1 MKNYNIISLLLAFVL
16 SVLSAQA
23 QGSSGLMISPQ
34 TNEIIPP
41 TPSSAQQIR
50 YQSPQPA
57 LATGAVNLSIPLYT
71 IDVEGLQIPF
81 TLNYHTSGIKP
92 LDDPFPC
99 GYGWSLQP
107 ALRIVRTVR
116 GRPDEHFD
124 YWGDKISHMDLRGD
138 AHVGYAC
145 MVAELQHLGSSISE
159 RYDPEKD
166 IFTISLPSGT
176 YTRVMK
182 KEDNGTISFLGGEC
196 DNEIIVT
203 SSGTLENITVT
214 DAQGIVYHFG
224 GNFVEIP
231 EHGPFDVKFFTTS
244 WGIREIVLP
253 SGRTI
258 DFGWLYF
265 FHPEKKIY
273 GGDSYN
279 DMFKNLNRPLQYEDI
294 RSDAMYGLP
303 NNPRGSYQKR
313 MHLSSV
319 NFPGGI
325 VAFNYQDTTL
335 SSFTVIAKNDTV
347 HKIEFCFDKTENKF
361 LKEIQIRGEGKYTFE
376 YDPQRFD
383 GSRLWHRQDWWG
395 FYNGKEPKRFP
406 GEICLTPYLELNIN
420 SFSGSPTT
428 TDWIGHA
435 DRTPDENAMKAG
447 ILTKVTY
454 PTGGS
459 SCFEYE
465 SHRFPKMRIDSEGK
479 ISETT
484 DPWLEMG
491 GGLRVISVATLSENN
506 DTLQYNTFRYDSVVV
521 TSVPSAS
528 TFVSSCY
535 GVGLTSSNGVV
546 LPFEYRHTFVSHAS
560 DYMINHIGETDI
572 WYSKVTEFY
581 REGKIEY
588 NFNCI
593 NPPSEEKR
601 ECGTLYPISL
611 NNVFSKGP
619 MLTKKTVFRECS
631 SGYTPVETVNY
642 CYEKTGWDAIDN
654 SHISRVLLQG
664 AEYLSSS
671 PDFTDGEKFQY
682 ADLVDKPN
690 NKRYKYISIVVPDH
704 LINGSTP
711 YRISCYPLNLIS
723 ERLKSK
729 TVTRHLEN
737 GDFSQTETY
746 EYKPG
751 TSIITSV
758 VTTVPG
764 DSRGE
769 RIDLTYPSASG
780 TSVERSMVSDNI
792 VSVPIQTRR
801 TFGDAV
807 TTVRH
812 QMKHYGNR
820 VYRPEKTWLRRGVT
834 TEWLAGEYDYD
845 SFGNIRQ
852 YRGEDSVVTTYLWGY
867 GGLYPVYRIDGIR
880 YAQAAAY
887 SSSPN
892 FTNGSAELVTPALPA
907 GWHVTKALWKPLVG
921 MASLRRPDGLTTTYG
936 YDSAGRL
943 IRTAIDGHGP
953 VEGYSYHVQDDGH
966 NYMTSGVFKSA
977 TGTSASIREII
988 NYDGLGRESSRLTV
1002 APNPNEAFVSDF
1014 GGGISAA
1021 RFTPPLTI
1029 KDGGYYAALTQYD
1042 AMDRPYRSWS
1052 PVHVNG
1058 RHPSASEISTA
1069 ARSLYGTSYAYSTT
1083 YYEAS
1088 PLAVT
1093 AGSRKA
1099 GKEWH
1104 DADRRVTVRRLV
1116 NTVSGNYS
1124 CYNYK
1129 PYSATQVRGA
1139 TNYPAGTL
1147 TVEEITDEEGHVT
1160 MTFTDRRGLTVMT
1173 REGCAGDWND
1183 TRYVYN
1189 DFGDLTNVI
1198 QPLQTSRTVPVKATF
1213 SYEYDARGRCV
1224 SKSLPG
1230 GEPTLCRYDIGG
1242 RLFAEQ
1248 DGNLRAQGRW
1258 LFHFYD
1264 RLGREVVQSLASATE
1279 QTVGNMQTL
1288 YMTAAPSS
1296 RPVTDATGGY
1306 IIIGAP
1312 TNFNLTEL
1320 AEARYYDDYA
1330 SVSSVESGWASYTPP
1345 AGFPTPR
1352 TDAKGLLTA
1361 VLAEKRLTVTHYD
1374 NLGREVRVARGSYI
1388 DFPENCRFT
1397 RYDYE
1402 GKPVE
1407 ERFVTEYGLSAPE
1420 QRITRRYYSSGHLRD
1435 VTVRQ
1440 GADTA
1445 RFEYTYDDA
1454 GRISET
1460 LLSGRITRTF
1470 GYNANGWLTSSSAT
1484 VVRSGLPPVIQLG
1497 ETGGAQRASSLTPT
1511 YTATIFNEKLH
1522 YAESGSGSTARYDGK
1537 ISGRTRDGRH
1547 TAYSYDSHGRLSAS
1561 TSGSSGP
1568 ISLKDAPDFSTE
1580 YTYDRNANIKTM
1592 MRRGIVD
1599 IVGGKNVYGV
1609 QSDLTMTYTL
1619 NRLTK
1624 MEADSEG
1631 ADYEGRTGVSASGT
1645 VTGFTYDSNG
1655 NLTADPS
1662 RGILQIK
1669 YNRLNQP
1676 TDVYLTGGQRQHIT
1690 YDGLGGKLSVEYS
1703 QVPEAMLTSP
1713 ETVYSDSEYKL
1724 QSRRSYVGPHVFR
1737 DGKLEYSA
1745 FAGGYFDPQ
1754 GGTMYYLT
1762 DWQGN
1767 NAVVADNRGN
1777 VVQETTYYPYG
1788 EPTIE
1793 PTGQRY
1799 LFGGK
1804 EREHAGGRNAYDF
1817 GARILTPYG
1826 CWSTPDPLAEKF
1838 YSISPYSYCGG
1849 DPINRVD
1856 EDGKDIY
1863 EFNSKGALV
1872 NIIKELRYD
1881 LVSITTPSGRIQEC
1895 VFEYGTIYGIKKID
1909 SQRAPESYYFK
1920 VKGVENSDDIYMML
1934 ATNTSSEWGL
1944 VRSENKIT
1952 GAIENY
1958 IGTSQLEDAE
1968 LTGIRIMKRVMNP
1981 ETEILRRCIHSHP
1994 NNSMPSGCPE
2004 SRRPNEGDIPT
2015 ARVVQE
2021 LYPYFDNFEVLRVR
2035 SLRIDRY
2042 NKDSHVYDF
2051 ENYPKEYLSDD
2062 IR

>member
-92 LDDPFPC
+92 TDDPYPC
-99 GYGWSLQP
+99 GYGWSLTP
-107 ALRIVRTVR
+107 ALKVTRTVR
-116 GRPDEHFD
+116 GRCDERFEYKGDVPGDLALSPEMTFSAMCNDNTPSGGTLD
-124 YWGDKISHMDLRGD
+124 YT
-138 AHVGYAC
+138 
-145 MVAELQHLGSSISE
+145 EN

-166 IFTISLPSGT
+166 IFMISLPSGV
-176 YTRVMK
+176 YTRIIVN
-182 KEDNGTISFLGGEC
+182 NGSGWDFIGGGS
-196 DNEIIVT
+196 DNEIKIT
-203 SSGTLENITVT
+203 GTAGLGVITAT
-214 DAQGIVYHFG
+214 DATGIVYTFK
-224 GNFVEIP
+224 
-231 EHGPFDVKFFTTS
+231 DKFEDYSPDEEYSTTPYHTA
-244 WGIREIVLP
+244 WALKTIKLP

-258 DFGWLYF
+258 ETDWESFTHDRISIL
-265 FHPEKKIY
+265 
-273 GGDSYN
+273 GGKTGKDSYSPGDAYN
-279 DMFKNLNRPLQYEDI
+279 KFYDPSVGWISPSSDVQFVNNGAYRARLHLKN
-294 RSDAMYGLP
+294 
-303 NNPRGSYQKR
+303 
-313 MHLSSV
+313 V
-319 NFPGGI
+319 TFPGGSI
-325 VAFNYQDTTL
+325 
-335 SSFTVIAKNDTV
+335 SFRY
-347 HKIEFCFDKTENKF
+347 TEKF
-361 LKEIQIRGEGKYTFE
+361 LSEISVYNNKSELVNHVILKYGS
-376 YDPQRFD
+376 D
-383 GSRLWHRQDWWG
+383 GSQKKLLQSVSINEDNVYSFAYNEIWSATERAGLSTDWWG
-395 FYNGKEPKRFP
+395 YYNGKNNTS
-406 GEICLTPYLELNIN
+406 LTPALSIKSQQQRNGYSYYE
-420 SFSGSPTT
+420 S
-428 TDWIGHA
+428 IGDA
-435 DRTPDENAMKAG
+435 DRSVDAEKMKAG
-447 ILTKVTY
+447 LIKRITY
-454 PTGGS
+454 PTGGYS
-459 SCFEYE
+459 EFDYE
-465 SHRFPKMRIDSEGK
+465 PHRFPKTKLPSSGNIKDEYDPELDS
-479 ISETT
+479 
-484 DPWLEMG
+484 G
-491 GGLRVISVATLSENN
+491 GGLRIKSIATYAGEN
-506 DTLQYNTFRYDSVVV
+506 DRSPHIRRYSYDSVQVV
-521 TSVPSAS
+521 SVPSAAS
-528 TFVSSCY
+528 FISVTKGIGLMNPGTFETQCY
-535 GVGLTSSNGVV
+535 FYRMVNVGYSSNYMTNRTGEDAIWYRRVNETYPEGKTEYSFNRT
-546 LPFEYRHTFVSHAS
+546 LPSDSEYREWGYSHPVQ
-560 DYMINHIGETDI
+560 M
-572 WYSKVTEFY
+572 
-581 REGKIEY
+581 
-588 NFNCI
+588 
-593 NPPSEEKR
+593 
-601 ECGTLYPISL
+601 
-611 NNVFSKGP
+611 NNVFSKGAQ
-619 MLTKKTVFRECS
+619 LIRTKTYKTDS
-631 SGYTPVETVNY
+631 SGTYRPVADEI
-642 CYEKTGWDAIDN
+642 CSYEKIIQLSGVQNGQIVNT
-654 SHISRVLLQG
+654 HISRYLIQTLTNSLEAPDFLNGHYLRWLFQHTGSFGGTDTEALQIDLCEVYSPELYNG
-664 AEYLSSS
+664 SS
-671 PDFTDGEKFQY
+671 PYRVE
-682 ADLVDKPN
+682 
-690 NKRYKYISIVVPDH
+690 
-704 LINGSTP
+704 P
-711 YRISCYPLNLIS
+711 YTIYLQS

-780 TSVERSMVSDNI
+780 TSVERSMVSANI

-820 VYRPEKTWLRRGVT
+820 VYRPEKTWLRRGAA

-867 GGLYPVYRIDGIR
+867 GGLYPVYRIDGVR

-907 GWHVTKALWKPLVG
+907 GWHVTKVLWKPLVG

-1052 PVHVNG
+1052 PVHVDG

-1129 PYSATQVRGA
+1129 PYSATQVRA
-1139 TNYPAGTL
+1139 QTNYPAGTL

-1198 QPLQTSRTVPVKATF
+1198 QPLQTSRTVHVKATF

-1279 QTVGNMQTL
+1279 QTVGNMQQL
-1288 YMTAAPSS
+1288 YMTAVPSS
-1296 RPVTDATGGY
+1296 RPVTNATGGY
-1306 IIIGAP
+1306 IITGAP

-1609 QSDLTMTYTL
+1609 QSDLTMTYTY

-1645 VTGFTYDSNG
+1645 VTGFTYDTNG

-1676 TDVYLTGGQRQHIT
+1676 ADVYLTGGQRQHIT

-1703 QVPEAMLTSP
+1703 QVPEAMLTTP
-1713 ETVYSDSEYKL
+1713 ETVYPDSEYKL

-1777 VVQETTYYPYG
+1777 VVQETTCYPYG
-1788 EPTIE
+1788 EPTVE
-1793 PTGQRY
+1793 PSGQRY

-1826 CWSTPDPLAEKF
+1826 SWSTPDPLAEKF
-1838 YSISPYSYCGG
+1838 YPISPYSYCGG
-1849 DPINRVD
+1849 DPINNID
-1856 EDGKDIY
+1856 PDGKQV
-1863 EFNSKGALV
+1863 FVLPPPLLGMNNPLLLSASKPVIPRVAPKGP
-1872 NIIKELRYD
+1872 NPIENHHIIPRSLSGKNQLLQDAIRQGFKLDGKGNKIPVEKFSKTTGTGRHAKHGKYTERVADKLEKASKELDNVNKDADSPYKIPLEDFNRIVEEIRQKIIDNPDVKIND
-1881 LVSITTPSGRIQEC
+1881 LEFQTVPPILDQLR
-1895 VFEYGTIYGIKKID
+1895 K
-1909 SQRAPESYYFK
+1909 
-1920 VKGVENSDDIYMML
+1920 ML
-1934 ATNTSSEWGL
+1934 NEP
-1944 VRSENKIT
+1944 ENK
-1952 GAIENY
+1952 G
-1958 IGTSQLEDAE
+1958 
-1968 LTGIRIMKRVMNP
+1968 KRDFLPHEHP
-1981 ETEILRRCIHSHP
+1981 EI
-1994 NNSMPSGCPE
+1994 
-2004 SRRPNEGDIPT
+2004 
-2015 ARVVQE
+2015 
-2021 LYPYFDNFEVLRVR
+2021 
-2035 SLRIDRY
+2035 
-2042 NKDSHVYDF
+2042 
-2051 ENYPKEYLSDD
+2051 
-2062 IR
+2062 